1 MKTFC
6 LKAFRIENNLTYKTI
21 TLQTGIPSS
30 HLSEI
35 ERGLRPMP
43 RLYLERIIDTFQSTI
58 KIVDQAER
66 ADKD

>member
-6 LKAFRIENNLTYKTI
+6 LKTFRTEHKLTYKTI

-35 ERGLRPMP
+35 ERGLRPMSK
-43 RLYLERIIDTFQSTI
+43 LYLERIKDKFQPPI
-58 KIVDQAER
+58 KIVDYIENR
-66 ADKD
+66 E